1 MTLLQLKAE
10 LAKHKIREIRFI
22 GRPFVSI
29 KKEDFE
35 RYEEYFQIS
44 RNWLNTKI
52 NYRSKHWFRHIHAID
67 NGIEVQFHV
76 DNGNISRNFLFAI
89 PHSVFDVAPFFL
101 GCLFHW
107 KKPFNIDI

>member
-1 MTLLQLKAE
+1 MTLLQLKSE
-10 LAKHKIREIRFI
+10 LEKHKTREIRFI

-35 RYEEYFQIS
+35 QYEEYFQIS
-44 RNWLNTKI
+44 RNWLNTKM

-76 DNGNISRNFLFAI
+76 DNGNISRNVLFAL
-89 PHSVFDVAPFFL
+89 PHSLFDVMPFFL
-101 GCLFHW
+101 GCLLHW